1 MFPPPSFFW
10 FSGEPHPRI
19 CGRQLAAHFIKGG
32 STADNFLDRIK
43 TAFYNLINN
52 YKNDATLKCLYQ
64 HIKEKENMVVALA
77 LPFGASVEC
86 MQVCVFVCVSC
97 CC

>member
-1 MFPPPSFFW
+1 MRPP
-10 FSGEPHPRI
+10 FSLGAHRQTNGP
-19 CGRQLAAHFIKGG
+19 QLAAHFIKGG